1 MELSTGTYDGVAA
14 LGEAERQEQRVRAH
28 AIAVIAHR
36 GQVDKLG
43 RDYIHHPAAV
53 AAMFDPVSQTVE
65 FCAAWLHDVVEDTD
79 ITAEDLVRADIHAEV
94 VEVVLLLTRQDG
106 QGDEYYE
113 QIAAN
118 PAARAV
124 KLADLAHNT
133 SPERVA
139 RLPEDVQA
147 RLRVKYEH
155 AYRLLGHR
163 QV

>member
-1 MELSTGTYDGVAA
+1 MSESSGALSEPERREQAA
-14 LGEAERQEQRVRAH
+14 RAH
-28 AIAVIAHR
+28 AIAVVAHR

-53 AAMFDPVSQTVE
+53 AAMFDPASQSVE

-79 ITAEDLVRADIHAEV
+79 ITADDLVRAGIHAEV

-106 QGDEYYE
+106 QGDEYYT

-118 PAARAV
+118 PLARAV

-139 RLPEDVQA
+139 QLPDDVQA

-155 AYRLLGHR
+155 AYSLLR
-163 QV
+163 

>member
-1 MELSTGTYDGVAA
+1 MSESHSVLS
-14 LGEAERQEQRVRAH
+14 EAERGEQAARAH
-28 AIAVIAHR
+28 AIAVVAHR

-53 AAMFDPVSQTVE
+53 AAMFDPVDQAVE

-79 ITAEDLVRADIHAEV
+79 ITADDLVRAGIHAEV

-106 QGDEYYE
+106 QGDEYYT

-118 PAARAV
+118 PLARAV

-139 RLPEDVQA
+139 QLPDDVQA

-155 AYRLLGHR
+155 AYALLA
-163 QV
+163 